1 MNRRV
6 RLLWIVLTIVYPLRV
21 FGLAPFSIDT
31 ETWRRASTNL
41 SAPRVFVP
49 TKIGLAYDVLLS
61 IAFLVLAALAWPS
74 AYDLDYPNKSFF
86 TATTDV
92 VQGMI
97 FIVTT
102 CVILISWGFNQTKA
116 VGIINR
122 LIGVEFALN
131 SYFENRPVYSKLSI
145 ARCVFHLISNAAL
158 WITLW
163 VTEIVIY
170 SKVIVILWS
179 YINVPSFLVYCY
191 IVEYLIAL
199 GLIANKFER
208 VNDCL
213 SDLNMVS
220 YRTSSRLLAD
230 LKLLHKIRTTLF
242 EVSEDLAEFFSFPI
256 LLCIACSFFNLVYNF
271 YYLLTYPFLSTDTPS
286 NIALNNT
293 LSWIL
298 VALYPLVL
306 LFASIKE
313 TIEKAKLTA
322 LIIDKLYD
330 ATTRSEIRT
339 ELRHFSLH
347 LLHEKLHFQA
357 YNFFTIDFNL
367 LQSMIGA
374 TATYLAIICQFN
386 FESLNPIG
394 MRRTI
399 TGQDLWLICVTAVQF
414 FSFRSDLNVRG
425 RMGKNISPS
434 TMKFLPN
441 GYKNLLNFVK
451 ACVMF
456 SKIFGLTPFSVR
468 IETETIKNSS
478 QRILA
483 RGGPAFVNSKFGMAY
498 NILIIIVLVVT
509 PVYILSGDLAI
520 DYGTKNSMTI
530 AIWVVQK
537 IQAFVAA
544 VIVIGCCG
552 FRQKMIT
559 SITNRLLNTDVLLG
573 SFLDKSRQVFSTS
586 YYLAHI
592 IFTASIWMTFVSF
605 EPPNHYGGSKLLVWC
620 VDSIPAAIM
629 YIFTVKYAIIVGSI
643 ARELKNFNEILS
655 EFDESINDDESTN
668 PRNSAAG
675 LYCYAS
681 LITRRNNYVSPDRL
695 ASLKLL
701 HAIRNTLTEI
711 SIDVRQYFSFPITHC
726 MIAFFV
732 AIVTHT
738 YAITTNVLSEEE
750 KFSLDDGILKAV
762 CRLCIVCYPM
772 ILLFENVRRTLK
784 RANTTGHV
792 IHTLLR
798 RSNQRDIRTEL
809 EQFSCQLLH
818 EKIKFTA
825 NGLFSLD
832 YSLLHSMVG
841 ATTTYLVILMQFN
854 DAGTEKNFSQLS
866 EVERFENETTCNN
879 DNNHA
884 IGYIRN
890 DT

>member
-61 IAFLVLAALAWPS
+61 IAFLVLGALAWPS

-97 FIVTT
+97 FTVTT

-122 LIGVEFALN
+122 LIGVELALN

-145 ARCVFHLISNAAL
+145 ARCVIHLISNATL

-213 SDLNMVS
+213 SDLNVS

-256 LLCIACSFFNLVYNF
+256 LLCIACSFFNLVYNL

-306 LFASIKE
+306 LFANIKE

-330 ATTRSEIRT
+330 TTTRSEIRT

-374 TATYLAIICQFN
+374 TATYLAIVCQFN
-386 FESLNPIG
+386 F
-394 MRRTI
+394 
-399 TGQDLWLICVTAVQF
+399 GQD
-414 FSFRSDLNVRG
+414 
-425 RMGKNISPS
+425 SPIKPS
-434 TMKFLPN
+434 QRWIK
-441 GYKNLLNFVK
+441 
-451 ACVMF
+451 
-456 SKIFGLTPFSVR
+456 
-468 IETETIKNSS
+468 TETIKNSS

-483 RGGPAFVNSKFGMAY
+483 QGGPAFVNSKFGMAY
-498 NILIIIVLVVT
+498 NILIIILLVVT
-509 PVYILSGDLAI
+509 PVHILSEDLAI

-559 SITNRLLNTDVLLG
+559 SIMNRLLNTDVLLG

-592 IFTASIWMTFVSF
+592 IFTALIWMTFVSF
-605 EPPNHYGGSKLLVWC
+605 EHVNHYGGSKLLVWC

-655 EFDESINDDESTN
+655 EFDESINDDQSTN
-668 PRNSAAG
+668 PRNSAA
-675 LYCYAS
+675 
-681 LITRRNNYVSPDRL
+681 
-695 ASLKLL
+695 
-701 HAIRNTLTEI
+701 EI
-711 SIDVRQYFSFPITHC
+711 SKDVRQYFSFPITHC
-726 MIAFFV
+726 TIAFFV

-750 KFSLDDGILKAV
+750 KFSLDDTILKAV

-798 RSNQRDIRTEL
+798 RSDQRDIRTEL

-854 DAGTEKNFSQLS
+854 DAGNEKNFSQLS
-866 EVERFENETTCNN
+866 EVELFENETTCNN

-884 IGYIRN
+884 IGYISN
-890 DT
+890 GT